1 MLFNFSNLHMQ
12 YFLVTLGHTC
22 CYQPPHMKL
31 PIATILLATF
41 ASAASADT
49 YNDNITAIYGGGNPN
64 TGWTSDS
71 ANGIELG
78 LRAKNRTSGDTANV
92 NGVYSY
98 ATAPAPRGLWNY
110 EFSINS
116 DTSGTAGRS
125 LEYYDFYLAVDRDPT
140 AGVLWSVVNPLG
152 YWGDNSYGNNGT
164 LNGAGTEGT
173 FAALGANNN
182 LAQNSQNITFGDY
195 PTFPQ
200 GGLALAPDATYNY
213 ELYAVEKGAGS
224 GGPRLVDVAIT
235 VKVGNGGAAVPDGG
249 ATVLLFGLALA
260 GLAGV
265 RRKLA

>member
-1 MLFNFSNLHMQ
+1 
-12 YFLVTLGHTC
+12 
-22 CYQPPHMKL
+22 MKL
-31 PIATILLATF
+31 PITTVLLATL
-41 ASAASADT
+41 ASAAWADT
-49 YNDNITAIYGGGNPN
+49 YNDSITAIFGSGNPN

-116 DTSGTAGRS
+116 DTSGTSGRT
-125 LEYYDFYLAVDRDPT
+125 LGYYDFYLAVDRDPT
-140 AGVLWSVVNPLG
+140 AGIMWSVVNPLS
-152 YWGDNSYGNNGT
+152 YWGDNSYGNNST
-164 LNGAGTEGT
+164 ANGAGTEGT

-182 LAQNSQNITFGDY
+182 VAQNSQNITFGDY

-200 GGLALAPDATYNY
+200 GGLALAPNATYDY
-213 ELYAVEKGAGS
+213 VLYAVEKGAGS
-224 GGPRLVDVAIT
+224 GGTRLVDVAIK

-249 ATVLLFGLALA
+249 TTFGLLGLAFA
-260 GLAGV
+260 GLAGI
-265 RRKLA
+265 RRKLS